1 MPNSLAVL
9 AFGIGAIPFSAKIT
23 SGQISPASTGAAASD
38 KFNVPT
44 STSPATS
51 LVANSPPPL

>member
-1 MPNSLAVL
+1 MPNCFAVL

-38 KFNVPT
+38 KLSVPT